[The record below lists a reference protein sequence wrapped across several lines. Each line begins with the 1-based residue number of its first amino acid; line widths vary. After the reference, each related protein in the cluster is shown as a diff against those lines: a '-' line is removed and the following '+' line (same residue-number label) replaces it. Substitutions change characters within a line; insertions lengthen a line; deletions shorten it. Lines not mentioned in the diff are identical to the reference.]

1 MTKVNRV
8 KQRLTF
14 LLMLCVL
21 ICPFV
26 FRYVGESELLT
37 SVWGMLLTFIFLM
50 LCTVI
55 NFNLVIRR
63 KDWLIFIV
71 TIVLLLISF
80 FINRSQGVVIIFLNL
95 CMFLVVLNNVSFS
108 LKQVQIMRVSAILLL
123 CLLISDFRFFW
134 KYGMLWIYDGYDR
147 VNSNT
152 YGILLLVLYFNVV
165 SLIDLSIK
173 NRILKKILFIVS
185 TLVAIY
191 YISQSDCR
199 SALLSILFLVI
210 IVFIEKLNYKKVLF
224 VLVLAGFLVPI
235 IYISLYETLG
245 NIQFLGKSFYSGREA
260 VWLNTWE
267 LIKNAPILGSGTN
280 EKIFIGIGILT
291 ESAHNIYL
299 AFWKTLGIVPMIMFL
314 WCLLN
319 GKNIHSITPRNLWSK
334 KTFLACM
341 VVSLVETLLNDPN
354 YNFLFM
360 LLLMNVDDDLN
371 VKRRLI

>member
-55 NFNLVIRR
+55 NFNLVIRQ